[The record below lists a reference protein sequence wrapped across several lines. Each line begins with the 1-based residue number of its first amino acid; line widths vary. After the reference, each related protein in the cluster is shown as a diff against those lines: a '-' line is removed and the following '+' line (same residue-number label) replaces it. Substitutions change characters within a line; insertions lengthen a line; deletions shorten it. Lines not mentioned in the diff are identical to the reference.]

1 MVSTLRL
8 GPSRKVLVSM
18 TVFNDSHNQYALDA
32 IPQAVAAAW
41 SSPLLAQPKRKD
53 HIRRGLHNRRAELHG
68 ERKSNK
74 MHMLVGSCLAVAYL
88 SANVYAI
95 VKVRVFELARS
106 RKHLL
111 LYGIPFILWGSL
123 ILLGCKLMEIMRRF
137 DDWFADSAPKT

>member
-1 MVSTLRL
+1 M
-8 GPSRKVLVSM
+8 
-18 TVFNDSHNQYALDA
+18 
-32 IPQAVAAAW
+32 
-41 SSPLLAQPKRKD
+41 
-53 HIRRGLHNRRAELHG
+53 HI
-68 ERKSNK
+68 
-74 MHMLVGSCLAVAYL
+74 LVGSCLAVAYL

-137 DDWFADSAPKT
+137 DDWIADSAPKNLADNRSALSTPDTSGAAKCSPLTNPGRCTP